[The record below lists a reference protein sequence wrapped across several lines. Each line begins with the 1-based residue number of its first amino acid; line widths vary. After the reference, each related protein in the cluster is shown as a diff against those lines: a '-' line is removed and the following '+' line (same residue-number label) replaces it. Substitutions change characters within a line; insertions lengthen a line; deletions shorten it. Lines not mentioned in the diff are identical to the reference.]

1 MTRFPPRDPDYAQR
15 VADALRRESA
25 TVRWGAALT
34 AVAPGAVELTLPVAA
49 SLTAAPGVLHRG
61 IVAALLDDACVLAAL
76 SLTAPGDMAAAA
88 EYKLNHLAPA
98 YGETITA
105 AAEVIRPGR
114 TITVCRAD
122 ARANGRL
129 AARMLATL
137 TISRD

>member
-1 MTRFPPRDPDYAQR
+1 MTRFPPRDPAYAQR
-15 VADALRRESA
+15 VADAFRHESA
-25 TVRWGAALT
+25 TARWGAALT
-34 AVAPGAVELTLPVAA
+34 AVAPGAVDIALPYDAA
-49 SLTAAPGVLHRG
+49 LSAAPGVLHRG
-61 IVAALLDDACVLAAL
+61 IVAALLDDACLLAAL
-76 SLTAPGDMAAAA
+76 SLTAAGDTAATA

-98 YGETITA
+98 AGESITA

-137 TISRD
+137 TISRV

>member
-1 MTRFPPRDPDYAQR
+1 MPSFTPRDPGYARR
-15 VADALRRESA
+15 VADAFRQESA
-25 TVRWGAALT
+25 SARWGAALT
-34 AVAPGAVELTLPVAA
+34 AVAPGAVQIALPYVDVRA
-49 SLTAAPGVLHRG
+49 AAPGVTHRA

-76 SLTAPGDMAAAA
+76 SLTAPGDLAATA
-88 EYKLNHLAPA
+88 EHKLNHLAPA
-98 YGETITA
+98 RGATVQA

-137 TISRD
+137 TISRP